1 MFSKTTVAITGLL
14 ALAQAIKVTN
24 PAKGDEWDASSSNEI
39 TWDTVNTDP
48 KEFEI
53 VVVNQSGFP
62 EVSTTVAKVNSA
74 DGKYELK
81 DADLPAGGPYRIN
94 FISTDRQNSGIL
106 AQSEQFSVT
115 DDSDDTSSSASAS
128 ATASA
133 SASGSASASASAS
146 ATGSSSAATATA
158 TVTQTSSG
166 LITVT
171 GSATATATA
180 SGTAASNASGSGT
193 ASGTASGAASGTA
206 TGSAAS
212 ASPTAPSSASALK
225 STLAIFGSVAV
236 AAYMLF

>member
-1 MFSKTTVAITGLL
+1 MFSKTTVAITSLL
-14 ALAQAIKVTN
+14 ALAQAIKVTK

-62 EVSTTVAKVNSA
+62 EVSTTIATVNSA

-81 DADLPAGGPYRIN
+81 DTDLAAGDRYRIN
-94 FISTDRQNSGIL
+94 FLSTDSQNTGIL
-106 AQSEQFSVT
+106 AQSEQFSLT

-133 SASGSASASASAS
+133 SASASASGSAS
-146 ATGSSSAATATA
+146 ATGSSSSASGSAATA

-166 LITVT
+166 LTTVT
-171 GSATATATA
+171 GSASATA

-193 ASGTASGAASGTA
+193 ASGTA

-212 ASPTAPSSASALK
+212 GTSTSAPSSASALK
-225 STLAIFGSVAV
+225 STFAIFGSVAV

>member
-1 MFSKTTVAITGLL
+1 MFSKTTVAITSLL
-14 ALAQAIKVTN
+14 ALAQAIKVTK
-24 PAKGDEWDASSSNEI
+24 PAKGEEWDASSSNEI
-39 TWDTVNTDP
+39 TWDTVSTDP

-62 EVSTTVAKVNSA
+62 EVSTTIAKVNSA

-81 DADLPAGGPYRIN
+81 DTDLAAGDRYRIN
-94 FISTDRQNSGIL
+94 FLSTDPQNSGIL
-106 AQSEQFSVT
+106 AQSEQFSLT
-115 DDSDDTSSSASAS
+115 DDSDDTSSSGSSSATASAS
-128 ATASA
+128 ASA
-133 SASGSASASASAS
+133 SASGSASASASA
-146 ATGSSSAATATA
+146 TGSSSSASGSAATA

-166 LITVT
+166 LATVT
-171 GSATATATA
+171 GSASATA

-193 ASGTASGAASGTA
+193 ASGTA

-212 ASPTAPSSASALK
+212 GTSTSAPSSASALK

>member
-1 MFSKTTVAITGLL
+1 MFSKTTVAITSLL
-14 ALAQAIKVTN
+14 ALAQAIKVTK

-48 KEFEI
+48 KQFEI

-62 EVSTTVAKVNSA
+62 EVSTTIAKVNSA

-81 DADLPAGGPYRIN
+81 DTDLAAGDRYRIN
-94 FISTDRQNSGIL
+94 FLSTDPQNSGIL
-106 AQSEQFSVT
+106 AQSEQFSLT

-133 SASGSASASASAS
+133 SASASASGSASAS
-146 ATGSSSAATATA
+146 ATGSSSSASGSAATA

-166 LITVT
+166 LTTVT
-171 GSATATATA
+171 GSASATA

-193 ASGTASGAASGTA
+193 ASGTA

-212 ASPTAPSSASALK
+212 GTSTSAPSSASALK
-225 STLAIFGSVAV
+225 STFAIFGSVAV